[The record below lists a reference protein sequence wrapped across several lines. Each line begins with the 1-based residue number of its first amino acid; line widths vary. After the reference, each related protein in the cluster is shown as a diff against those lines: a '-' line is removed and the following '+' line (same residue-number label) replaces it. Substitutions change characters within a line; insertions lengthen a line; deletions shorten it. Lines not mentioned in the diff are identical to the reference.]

1 MSLALV
7 GILNIPQRPMVGSQ
21 SVVLLEDAGPFRGW
35 ELMEGNEVDGEVP
48 SNGDIGT
55 LVPSTFFAFW
65 PQGGQAS

>member
-1 MSLALV
+1 
-7 GILNIPQRPMVGSQ
+7 MVGSQ